1 MLIQLRVLK
10 IKYMF
15 GLFKKKS
22 EKQTLEAAYQKLT
35 KESFDLSKTNR
46 KASDQKAYEA
56 EQVMK
61 KLESLA
67 KTPS

>member
-1 MLIQLRVLK
+1 MSHLRAIK

>member
-1 MLIQLRVLK
+1 MSHLRAIK

-67 KTPS
+67 KTPT